1 MIAKEASVDLL
12 DFTAGDTPGPVLA
25 KEMDIFEGVP
35 VLSSGSS
42 DAGVSSTDE
51 IFTSAEEL
59 NEEYM
64 AELLEDKE

>member
-12 DFTAGDTPGPVLA
+12 DFTAGGTPSPDA
-25 KEMDIFEGVP
+25 ANEMDIFEGVP

-42 DAGVSSTDE
+42 DEEVSSTDE
-51 IFTSAEEL
+51 MFTSAEEL